1 MNVGQQAVD
10 VRAYPT
16 LTEAALMIGVS
27 PSTLSR
33 RKRLKN
39 EQSGGRDR
47 RLRPRVVLSE
57 ASHFGRRSLAAV
69 GESLIA
75 YAVENVQEAE
85 TAVRN
90 EVSSFLG
97 RAGGAPTIEVEF
109 DVDVDEFLEN
119 ARRILPAD
127 LVASIEEHLAG
138 RDS

>member
-1 MNVGQQAVD
+1 MNVGPQAVD

-47 RLRPRVVLSE
+47 RLRPRVVLGE
-57 ASHFGRRSLAAV
+57 ASHFGRRALSAV

-75 YAVENVQEAE
+75 YAVENVPEAE
-85 TAVRN
+85 AAVRD

-97 RAGGAPTIEVEF
+97 RNAGAPTVEIEF
-109 DVDVDEFLEN
+109 DVDPEEFLET
-119 ARRILPAD
+119 ARKLLPD
-127 LVASIEEHLAG
+127 ELVAAIAAHLA
-138 RDS
+138 DTFA